1 MEGGGRLF
9 RNACCTRYA
18 RVGRRGCGLIPVA
31 WMPGLII
38 LRHRRCRK
46 GPAQGPSRLQHDVT
60 AAPIRVLADFI
71 LTQPARPDFR
81 VQIWAPWR
89 TWARQSEVICNPTDT
104 IPCDRHGDCY
114 VQSTLALPR
123 AWQWNSGYGHSTASG
138 IGPGLQQEPLPYGA
152 RCSSALSR
160 RGLGRYSDAL
170 CAITSSSSYPPLRP
184 QRLDSQGRVG
194 RHVSCHAHPKE
205 VTSHHSPTIS
215 TKSRSDG
222 TSGLGQSTLQPS
234 TTSPNTKTGL
244 SSSS

>member
-9 RNACCTRYA
+9 RNARRMRYA

-89 TWARQSEVICNPTDT
+89 TWARQSEVICNPTEAPFHT
-104 IPCDRHGDCY
+104 TGMVIVMSSLRPPCPG
-114 VQSTLALPR
+114 P
-123 AWQWNSGYGHSTASG
+123 GSG
-138 IGPGLQQEPLPYGA
+138 ILDMGTAP
-152 RCSSALSR
+152 
-160 RGLGRYSDAL
+160 DA
-170 CAITSSSSYPPLRP
+170 
-184 QRLDSQGRVG
+184 
-194 RHVSCHAHPKE
+194 E
-205 VTSHHSPTIS
+205 
-215 TKSRSDG
+215 
-222 TSGLGQSTLQPS
+222 SGLGCNRNHYRMAPVA
-234 TTSPNTKTGL
+234 SPPCLVAVSAATPTR
-244 SSSS
+244 SAP